1 MAAWRAAEACCC
13 CQLVDAAG
21 GDPVCPLSE
30 QTSVAGCC
38 IWAQA
43 TELALQR
50 SSCVAVQ
57 TSSPAPG
64 GLEAGQPMAAAQ
76 QPGLAAPPLG
86 PAIAAA
92 AAQHLQLLAALLGP
106 GRSAAPPWLLPS
118 LPAPPPRCLLSE
130 EAARCPTRLRAAHP
144 FLPQTST
151 SAWCTTPRAALWCTA
166 SPRRRPRT
174 SCARCVCVCVCN
186 WGGRA
191 GRGGWGG
198 GGAQRTAHRRT
209 ARGWL
214 VVGAAQEDQREQAA
228 TWLWPHPPAGA
239 GLACCRARL
248 PTQRSQPAP
257 ACRPPPRQVK
267 RMAFGKGGVPHIGT
281 HDGRTVR
288 YPDPEIKVS
297 NSGPAPAWLS
307 FEPWASWRA
316 RAGAPTGAPLP
327 GRGGR
332 PRPACWALEPRER
345 CTYGLAPPP
354 HTGERH
360 RDAGPGERQDQG
372 LHQV

>member
-166 SPRRRPRT
+166 SPRRRRPT
-174 SCARCVCVCVCN
+174 SSARCGGQLCMLATPPRSASPGAWVQLLPLRGTLGTPLLQAWLVRHTPLPPPLPPLRPRRSSAWRLARAASPTSAPMTAAPCATLTPRSR
-186 WGGRA
+186 WGAA
-191 GRGGWGG
+191 GLGG
-198 GGAQRTAHRRT
+198 G
-209 ARGWL
+209 L
-214 VVGAAQEDQREQAA
+214 
-228 TWLWPHPPAGA
+228 PS
-239 GLACCRARL
+239 CCRRCCRL
-248 PTQRSQPAP
+248 HSH
-257 ACRPPPRQVK
+257 ACRPSP
-267 RMAFGKGGVPHIGT
+267 
-281 HDGRTVR
+281 
-288 YPDPEIKVS
+288 
-297 NSGPAPAWLS
+297 
-307 FEPWASWRA
+307 
-316 RAGAPTGAPLP
+316 
-327 GRGGR
+327 
-332 PRPACWALEPRER
+332 PRPACRWAWGAQPCRVSSAARPLLTPRSARPRPSQVNDTVMLDLE
-345 CTYGLAPPP
+345 
-354 HTGERH
+354 TGKIKDFIKFDVGNLVR
-360 RDAGPGERQDQG
+360 RGQRGRRGAFQQ
-372 LHQV
+372 QTTAAV